1 MPPQPAASD
10 TALLAAFLEG
20 AGLPDAKPADPAA
33 TMRELGKAFRDLV
46 AGLRAVLI
54 ARAAIKS
61 EFRIEQTMIRARGN
75 NPLKFAADDDDALAA
90 LLATGRRTD
99 MAPHEAVADAL
110 RDIRLHELA
119 SMAAMQAAVRSMLD
133 GLDPASLR
141 AKAEQGGAMSL
152 LPVQK
157 KARAW
162 DTYEALHARTVQALA
177 DDFDSA
183 FGKAFAR
190 AYERSLQ
197 EASAKERK

>member
-1 MPPQPAASD
+1 
-10 TALLAAFLEG
+10 
-20 AGLPDAKPADPAA
+20 
-33 TMRELGKAFRDLV
+33 
-46 AGLRAVLI
+46 
-54 ARAAIKS
+54 
-61 EFRIEQTMIRARGN
+61 
-75 NPLKFAADDDDALAA
+75 
-90 LLATGRRTD
+90 
-99 MAPHEAVADAL
+99 
-110 RDIRLHELA
+110 
-119 SMAAMQAAVRSMLD
+119 
-133 GLDPASLR
+133 
-141 AKAEQGGAMSL
+141 MSL